1 MMPLAADRNHAPT
14 RSMIMDDFIYRAL
27 FAGLVVALLTG
38 PLGCL
43 IVWRRMAY
51 FGDTL
56 AHSALLGVGL
66 SMLWNIHPVL
76 GVALLG
82 LVIAISLVWLQRN
95 RDLAN
100 DTLLGILAHTSL
112 GLGLVVIAIL
122 QSRGMRI
129 DLNAYLFGDILAVSQ
144 NELWLIF
151 ASAIILLPIIAW
163 LWRPMIAISVHEDL
177 ARVEGVPVLKVRLVF
192 MLLMAVVVAVAMK
205 ITGILLITALLIIP
219 AAVARKFSSSP
230 EQMALIA
237 IVLGMLAVMMGLFSS
252 LQWDTPTGPS
262 IVVAAA
268 ALFFVS
274 RFKRKN

>member
-1 MMPLAADRNHAPT
+1 
-14 RSMIMDDFIYRAL
+14 MDDFIYRAL
-27 FAGLVVALLTG
+27 FAGLMVALLTG

-43 IVWRRMAY
+43 VVWRRMAY

-56 AHSALLGVGL
+56 AHSALLGVAL
-66 SMLWNIHPVL
+66 SMLWSISPVF
-76 GVALLG
+76 GVTLLG
-82 LVIAISLVWLQRN
+82 LVIAISLVWLQRYQ
-95 RDLAN
+95 DLAS
-100 DTLLGILAHTSL
+100 DTMLGILAHTSL

-144 NELWLIF
+144 NELWLIL
-151 ASAIILLPIIAW
+151 ASVVILLPIIAW

-177 ARVEGVPVLKVRLVF
+177 ARVEGVPVLKTRLIF
-192 MLLMAVVVAVAMK
+192 MILMAVVVAIAMK

-219 AAVARKFSSSP
+219 PAAARRFSSSP
-230 EQMALIA
+230 EQMAVIA
-237 IVLGMLAVMMGLFSS
+237 IGLGMAAVMMGLFSS

-262 IVVAAA
+262 MVVAAA

-274 RFKRKN
+274 RLKRKS

>member
-1 MMPLAADRNHAPT
+1 
-14 RSMIMDDFIYRAL
+14 MDDFVYRAL
-27 FAGLVVALLTG
+27 FAGLAVALLTG

-43 IVWRRMAY
+43 VVWRRMAY

-56 AHSALLGVGL
+56 AHSALLGVAL
-66 SMLWNIHPVL
+66 SMLWSINPVF

-95 RDLAN
+95 QDLAS

-151 ASAIILLPIIAW
+151 ASAGILLPIIAW

-177 ARVEGVPVLKVRLVF
+177 ARVEGVAVVKTRLVF

-219 AAVARKFSSSP
+219 PAAARRFASSP
-230 EQMALIA
+230 EQMAIIA

-262 IVVAAA
+262 MVVAAA
-268 ALFFVS
+268 GLFFVS
-274 RFKRKN
+274 RLKRKS

>member
-1 MMPLAADRNHAPT
+1 
-14 RSMIMDDFIYRAL
+14 MDDFIYRAL
-27 FAGLVVALLTG
+27 FAGLMVALLTG

-43 IVWRRMAY
+43 VVWRRMAY

-56 AHSALLGVGL
+56 AHSALLGVAL
-66 SMLWNIHPVL
+66 SMLWSISPVF

-82 LVIAISLVWLQRN
+82 LVIAVSLVWLQRYQ
-95 RDLAN
+95 DLAS
-100 DTLLGILAHTSL
+100 DTMLGILAHTSL

-144 NELWLIF
+144 NELWLILG
-151 ASAIILLPIIAW
+151 SVVILLPIIAW

-177 ARVEGVPVLKVRLVF
+177 ARVEGISVLKTRLIF
-192 MLLMAVVVAVAMK
+192 MILMAVVVAIAMK

-219 AAVARKFSSSP
+219 PAAARRFSSSP
-230 EQMALIA
+230 EQMAVIA
-237 IVLGMLAVMMGLFSS
+237 IGLGMAAVMMGLFSS

-262 IVVAAA
+262 MVVAAA

-274 RFKRKN
+274 RLKRKS

>member
-1 MMPLAADRNHAPT
+1 
-14 RSMIMDDFIYRAL
+14 MDDFIYRAL
-27 FAGLVVALLTG
+27 LAGLAVALLTG

-56 AHSALLGVGL
+56 AHSALLGVAL
-66 SMLWNIHPVL
+66 SIMWSIHPVL

-82 LVIAISLVWLQRN
+82 VVIAISLVWLQRY
-95 RDLAN
+95 RDLAS
-100 DTLLGILAHTSL
+100 DTMLGILAHTSL

-151 ASAIILLPIIAW
+151 ASVVLLIPVVAW
-163 LWRPMIAISVHEDL
+163 LWRPMIAIAVHEDL
-177 ARVEGVPVLKVRLVF
+177 ARVEGIPVLKIRLIF

-205 ITGILLITALLIIP
+205 VTGVLLITALLIIP
-219 AAVARKFSSSP
+219 AAAARKFSSSP
-230 EQMALIA
+230 EQMAAIA
-237 IVLGMLAVMMGLFSS
+237 VILGMTAVILGMYSS

-268 ALFFVS
+268 LLFFVS
-274 RFKRKN
+274 RVRKKS